1 MIISFSKGYFFDFDY
16 PCVVFASIA
25 SNQLSYIFMALVKRD
40 KIIVEPFIAFG
51 NEEEVFLKGR
61 VIKAYREKRP
71 SSRNNWVKNI
81 FASIRRY
88 SGSSVPSA
96 KVEITFH
103 EKSYAI
109 LTDENGVFELH
120 IGESKP
126 NAEFNEIVT
135 FQVLEPATKKSQIAH
150 LEVIRYSGEVGV
162 ISDIDDTIIIS
173 HSTDIGKKFWL
184 SVSKNAFTRRPLPGV
199 SEFYKKIT
207 EDGLLPIFYV
217 SSSDWSLFDL
227 IKDFLRYRHIPE
239 GPILLKDKHINLRNV
254 WKSGGGDHQH
264 KFDKIELIFNMYPNM
279 SFYLI
284 GDSGQE
290 DPEIYAEVLS
300 NHPGRI
306 KGVIIRLVGELDE
319 ERKEKLAGL
328 INMDH
333 FHFVET
339 SEDAIAIAE
348 KEMII

>member
-1 MIISFSKGYFFDFDY
+1 
-16 PCVVFASIA
+16 
-25 SNQLSYIFMALVKRD
+25 MAIVKQN
-40 KIIVEPFIAFG
+40 KIIVEPFLAFG
-51 NEEEVFLKGR
+51 NEDEVFLKGR
-61 VIKAYREKRP
+61 VISAYNEKRP
-71 SSRNNWVKNI
+71 SSRNNWIKNI

-96 KVEITFH
+96 KVEITFQ
-103 EKSYAI
+103 EKKYVIA
-109 LTDENGVFELH
+109 TDEDGVFELQLGDSRPK
-120 IGESKP
+120 IEQ
-126 NAEFNEIVT
+126 NEIVT
-135 FQVLEPATKKSQIAH
+135 FKVLEPATKKSPVAH
-150 LEVIRYSGEVGV
+150 LEVIRYSGDIGV

-184 SVSKNAFTRRPLPGV
+184 SISKNAFTRRPLPGV

-207 EDGLLPIFYV
+207 DEGLLPIFYV

-227 IKDFLRYRHIPE
+227 IKDFLHYRHIPD

-264 KFDKIELIFNMYPNM
+264 KFDKIELIFSMYPEM

-290 DPEIYAEVLS
+290 DPEIYAEVLR

-306 KGVIIRLVGELDE
+306 KGVFIRLVGELDE
-319 ERKEKLAGL
+319 EREKKLSSL
-328 INMDH
+328 IKMDH
-333 FHFVET
+333 FHFVKT
-339 SEDAIAIAE
+339 SDEAIAIAE

>member
-1 MIISFSKGYFFDFDY
+1 
-16 PCVVFASIA
+16 
-25 SNQLSYIFMALVKRD
+25 MAIVKQD
-40 KIIVEPFIAFG
+40 KIIVEPFLAFG
-51 NEEEVFLKGR
+51 NDEEVFLKGR
-61 VIKAYREKRP
+61 VIRAYREKRP

-88 SGSSVPSA
+88 SGSAVPSA
-96 KVEITFH
+96 KVEITYR
-103 EKSYAI
+103 EKSYVI
-109 LTDENGVFELH
+109 LTDENGVFELQ
-120 IGESKP
+120 IGDSRPK
-126 NAEFNEIVT
+126 AEFNEIVN
-135 FQVLEPATKKSQIAH
+135 FQVLEPANRKSQIAH
-150 LEVIRYSGEVGV
+150 LEVIRYSGTVGV

-199 SEFYKKIT
+199 SEFYKKLT
-207 EDGLLPIFYV
+207 DSGLTPIFYV

-227 IKDFLRYRHIPE
+227 IKDFLRYRHIPK

-264 KFDKIELIFNMYPNM
+264 KFDKIELIFNMYPQM

-284 GDSGQE
+284 GDSGQQ
-290 DPEIYAEVLS
+290 DPEIYAEVFS
-300 NHPGRI
+300 NHPGRV
-306 KGVIIRLVGELDE
+306 KGVFIRLVGKLDE
-319 ERKEKLAGL
+319 EREKKLSSL

-339 SEDAIAIAE
+339 SDEAIAIAE